1 MPKISMTFEHHEII
15 EFVKNMLAV
24 QGLQPKGEIAF
35 LPTSINGKAE
45 SYRIVVDCEPGLF
58 LEKCPLCSCP
68 MRDGIPARPLAPPS
82 SPERS
87 VVLPLAEKTA
97 AAPAAPREYPIDEE
111 AHVQDPELIDE
122 TLGES
127 FDPPSPGEGV
137 ASTSVSEG
145 RTENGDG
152 GKDDPMRGLR
162 GMNKNLIKE
171 GEARMAERRQR
182 GGGRRM
188 AGESTRPPKPGKES

>member
-35 LPTSINGKAE
+35 LPTVVNGKDE
-45 SYRIVVDCEPGLF
+45 SYRIVVDCEPGTF

-87 VVLPLAEKTA
+87 VVLPLVEKTA
-97 AAPAAPREYPIDEE
+97 AAPREYPVDEV
-111 AHVQDPELIDE
+111 AHEVQDPALVDE

-137 ASTSVSEG
+137 SSTSVTEG
-145 RTENGDG
+145 HTENGDG
-152 GKDDPMRGLR
+152 GKDDPLRGLR
-162 GMNKNLIKE
+162 GMNKQLIKE
-171 GEARMAERRQR
+171 GEARMAERRKR
-182 GGGRRM
+182 SGGRHM
-188 AGESTRPPKPGKES
+188 AGESTRPPKPGRED

>member
-1 MPKISMTFEHHEII
+1 MTFEHHEIV

-24 QGLQPKGEIAF
+24 QGLQPKGAISF
-35 LPTSINGKAE
+35 LPTVVNGKEE
-45 SYRIVVDCEPGLF
+45 SYRIVVDCEPGTF
-58 LEKCPLCSCP
+58 LEKCPLCACP

-97 AAPAAPREYPIDEE
+97 AEPREYPIDDATEE
-111 AHVQDPELIDE
+111 VQDPALVDG

-145 RTENGDG
+145 RLEDADG
-152 GKDDPMRGLR
+152 GKDDPLRGLR
-162 GMNKNLIKE
+162 GMNKQLIKE
-171 GEARMAERRQR
+171 GEARMAQRRK
-182 GGGRRM
+182 GGGKLM
-188 AGESTRPPKPGKES
+188 GGESTRPPKAGKKD